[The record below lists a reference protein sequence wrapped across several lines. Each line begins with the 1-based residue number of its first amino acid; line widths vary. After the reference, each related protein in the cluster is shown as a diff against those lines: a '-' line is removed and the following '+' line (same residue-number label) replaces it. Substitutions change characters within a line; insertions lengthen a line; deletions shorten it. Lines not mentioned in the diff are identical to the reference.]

1 MSRRHPRSCPVA
13 NPPHSRTS
21 AARTARS
28 LWRLASGLAL
38 VLAAW
43 LAGARQADA
52 QSVWDLTPYRI
63 RVLMAVD
70 NRPEFTERLAESMRA
85 VLAERTDT
93 AVGAAWILQS
103 GPAPDDLRPA
113 LLDGLAAL
121 SVEQVPQSLVE
132 LEADKL
138 IFVTLTAGQGG
149 WTIGARELDLQTRL
163 LGTTVSRHVR
173 QRQLLG
179 EEAFQAVLGAFA
191 PLARIEQVE
200 GKQVRLR
207 LRAGGLPPLD
217 PTLSWI
223 GPGSVLR
230 PVIRYN
236 DRDGKPRRIEPLEW
250 TFMAVES
257 LAGAELTSTLHS
269 GLRSPLSGRRRGPVE
284 QVALAVRP
292 SGLPTRLVLKSRTD
306 PQRRLAGYE
315 VYSHPPHATATHL
328 VGRTDGQGE
337 LLVPADSAGL
347 RVLLVKNGGELLA
360 RLPMLPGLFSV
371 AAAEIPDDDQRL
383 AAEGVITGLQRRF
396 VDIIARRQVL
406 MTRVRARMDEGKL
419 EEAERFMEQLRR
431 LGSHQQFMTMIA
443 LERRRTATTD
453 ELIQRKIDKLFDDT
467 RQVVVRFLDQRQIDQ
482 LESEL
487 HALRSQTASA
497 GP

>member
-1 MSRRHPRSCPVA
+1 M
-13 NPPHSRTS
+13 
-21 AARTARS
+21 
-28 LWRLASGLAL
+28 

-70 NRPEFTERLAESMRA
+70 NQPDFTERLAESMRA

-103 GPAPDDLRPA
+103 EPAPDDLRPA

-149 WTIGARELDLQTRL
+149 WTIGARELDLETRL
-163 LGTTVSRHVR
+163 LGTTVSRHVP

-179 EEAFQAVLGAFA
+179 EEAFQAVLAAFA
-191 PLARIEQVE
+191 PLARIEHVDGDKVQ
-200 GKQVRLR
+200 LR
-207 LRAGGLPPLD
+207 LRAGGFPPLD

-236 DRDGKPRRIEPLEW
+236 DRHGKPRRIEPLEW

-328 VGRTDGQGE
+328 IGRTDGQGE
-337 LLVPADSAGL
+337 LL
-347 RVLLVKNGGELLA
+347 
-360 RLPMLPGLFSV
+360 
-371 AAAEIPDDDQRL
+371 
-383 AAEGVITGLQRRF
+383 
-396 VDIIARRQVL
+396 
-406 MTRVRARMDEGKL
+406 
-419 EEAERFMEQLRR
+419 
-431 LGSHQQFMTMIA
+431 
-443 LERRRTATTD
+443 
-453 ELIQRKIDKLFDDT
+453 
-467 RQVVVRFLDQRQIDQ
+467 
-482 LESEL
+482 
-487 HALRSQTASA
+487 
-497 GP
+497 